1 VKVRSLR
8 LRLSLILLVVAPLVW
23 ALATVGAYF
32 QTRHEINLLFD
43 TQQTLF
49 ARQLL
54 SSNLATRAG
63 EVQELPKTRRLAGG
77 GEHGGFDD
85 DALSF
90 AVFDAQGRLRF
101 SGGDGKHF
109 PADPAQRG
117 FVVSAAKHQEPWR
130 LFYLPAPDGQS
141 TVVVGQKEG
150 YRRELVWEVVG
161 VQLAPW
167 LAALP
172 LLLLVLVWA
181 IGRELAPL
189 RATAHELA
197 VRRADDA
204 SPLQVARLASEVEPM
219 VSALNQL
226 FARTADTLARERRF
240 TADAAHELRSPLAAL
255 KVQAEVAQLAE
266 RDPAARQRALGNL
279 TVGIDRATRL
289 VEQLLAL
296 SRLDPLSGLA
306 DTQPVD
312 WRRVADAA
320 CADVATLAEQRG
332 VRVERAGEA
341 ASALPLSGDE
351 TLLTLMLRNLLDNA
365 LRYGP
370 PGGKVVLTLAP
381 DAISVDDDGP
391 GIAPNDLPRVR
402 ERFFRP
408 PGQSEPGSGLG
419 LSIVERIASLHGL
432 TLSLAN
438 RPGGG
443 FVASLTRH

>member
-1 VKVRSLR
+1 MKVRSLR

-54 SSNLATRAG
+54 SANLVTHAVPAP
-63 EVQELPKTRRLAGG
+63 ELPKTKRLIRG

-90 AVFDAQGRLRF
+90 AVFDTHGQLLF

-117 FVVSAAKHQEPWR
+117 FVVADAKHDEPWR
-130 LFYLPAPDGQS
+130 LFYLPAPDGQH
-141 TVVVGQKEG
+141 TVVVGQKAN

-189 RATAHELA
+189 RAAAHQLA

-204 SPLQVARLASEVEPM
+204 SPLEVERLASEVAPL
-219 VSALNQL
+219 VTALNQL
-226 FARTADTLARERRF
+226 FARTAATLARERRF

-266 RDPAARQRALGNL
+266 RDPVARQRALGNL
-279 TVGIDRATRL
+279 SAGIDRATRL
-289 VEQLLAL
+289 LEQLLAL

-306 DTQPVD
+306 DAQPVR
-312 WRRVADAA
+312 WQRVADAA
-320 CADVATLAEQRG
+320 CIDVAPLAEQRG
-332 VRVERAGEA
+332 VVVERAGEA
-341 ASALPLSGDE
+341 AAALPLSGDE
-351 TLLTLMLRNLLDNA
+351 TLLTLLLRNLLDNA

-370 PGGKVVLTLAP
+370 PGSQVVLSLTP
-381 DAISVDDDGP
+381 TEIRVEDEGP
-391 GIAPNDLPRVR
+391 GIAPDDLPRVR

-419 LSIVERIASLHGL
+419 LSIVERVADLHGL
-432 TLSLAN
+432 ALTLAN

-443 FVASLTRH
+443 LMASLTRR

>member
-1 VKVRSLR
+1 MKVRSLR

-32 QTRHEINLLFD
+32 QTRHEVNQLFD

-54 SSNLATRAG
+54 SSNLATRVD
-63 EVQELPKTRRLAGG
+63 ELPELPKTKRLIRG

-90 AVFDAQGRLRF
+90 AVFDAAGRLLF
-101 SGGDGKHF
+101 YGGDGKHF
-109 PADPAQRG
+109 PADPARRG
-117 FVVSAAKHQEPWR
+117 FVVATVKHQGPWR
-130 LFYLPAPDGQS
+130 LFYLPAPDGQRI
-141 TVVVGQKEG
+141 VAVGQKEG

-204 SPLQVARLASEVEPM
+204 SPLQVARLASEVAPM

-266 RDPAARQRALGNL
+266 HDPAARQRALGNL

-306 DTQPVD
+306 DAKPVR
-312 WRRVADAA
+312 WQRVADAA
-320 CADVATLAEQRG
+320 CADVAPLAAQRQ
-332 VRVERAGEA
+332 VTVERVGD
-341 ASALPLSGDE
+341 ASAALPLPGDE
-351 TLLTLMLRNLLDNA
+351 TLLTLLLRNLLDNA

-370 PGGKVVLTLAP
+370 PGGRVVLTLAP
-381 DAISVDDDGP
+381 DAIHVDDNGP
-391 GIAPNDLPRVR
+391 GIAPDDLPRVR

-432 TLSLAN
+432 TLLLAN

-443 FVASLTRH
+443 FVASLVRG